1 MCEIRAMNGL
11 THEVQAR
18 LGIEVEDE
26 SALISH
32 LPEEPDTPQQI
43 EQAIVWALT
52 TALDSRV
59 VRDLLSSYGLAV
71 RRGEV
76 RSFSPFLAT
85 VMPGSGLDHPL
96 AQAAE
101 PTVT

>member
-1 MCEIRAMNGL
+1 MNGR

-26 SALISH
+26 SVLLSH
-32 LPEEPDTPQQI
+32 LPEDPDAPQEI

-59 VRDLLSSYGLAV
+59 MRDLLASYGLAV

-76 RSFSPFLAT
+76 RGFTPFVAT
-85 VMPGSGLDHPL
+85 VMPGSGLDHSV

-101 PTVT
+101 PTVM

>member
-1 MCEIRAMNGL
+1 MNGR

-26 SALISH
+26 SVLISH
-32 LPEEPDTPQQI
+32 LPEDPDTPPEI

-52 TALDSRV
+52 TALDSHV
-59 VRDLLSSYGLAV
+59 VRDLLSSYGLAI
-71 RRGEV
+71 RGGEV
-76 RSFSPFLAT
+76 RSFSRFLAT

-101 PTVT
+101 PTMM